1 MSSESDFNQTQTG
14 HRLKMPSVTGEQGL
28 VHRNCAGPDPQII
41 LSDLFPSFSQLK
53 SSAKMG
59 IGIDNFRNFRQMQP
73 QTKKSKPNQKR
84 RVGNHIHGFSFTDV
98 RFSTAS
104 SKRAFPAQSPVC
116 FVCTND
122 TREPRVPRA
131 GMTRFT
137 TEEKESVVPFFQ
149 DFNR

>member
-1 MSSESDFNQTQTG
+1 
-14 HRLKMPSVTGEQGL
+14 MPFVTGEQGL
-28 VHRNCAGPDPQII
+28 VHRNCAGSDPEVI
-41 LSDLFPSFSQLK
+41 LSDLFPSLLQLK
-53 SSAKMG
+53 RGAKIG
-59 IGIDNFRNFRQMQP
+59 IGFYRSRSLREMQP